1 MFRTLIG
8 LFKIIWYLISSLP
21 TKKKV
26 DKLDKEGKIKERDE
40 VVAPLVMS
48 WAQYMIKVTGKNT
61 TVKVIGEENV
71 PQDTA
76 VVFIGNHQGYFD
88 IPLLLGYIN
97 KPKAFVSKIEVLKVP
112 IISDWM
118 RYMQCTF
125 LDRKNPRQSI
135 KAMSEAVENVRKGY
149 SLVIFPEGTRSKGGP
164 IKEFK
169 AGSFK
174 LAFKSGVPIVPVTID
189 GTWKLFEEKKRL
201 QPAEITLTIHPAIP
215 TAGLSKEELT
225 LIPPKVQEIVARGLK
240 GWIFRKKHN
249 SFG

>member
-1 MFRTLIG
+1 
-8 LFKIIWYLISSLP
+8 
-21 TKKKV
+21 
-26 DKLDKEGKIKERDE
+26 
-40 VVAPLVMS
+40 
-48 WAQYMIKVTGKNT
+48 
-61 TVKVIGEENV
+61 
-71 PQDTA
+71 
-76 VVFIGNHQGYFD
+76 
-88 IPLLLGYIN
+88 
-97 KPKAFVSKIEVLKVP
+97 
-112 IISDWM
+112 
-118 RYMQCTF
+118 
-125 LDRKNPRQSI
+125 
-135 KAMSEAVENVRKGY
+135 MSEAVENVRKGY

-240 GWIFRKKHN
+240 G
-249 SFG
+249 